1 MAVQIDAVAEIQK
14 TLQLLFQRKNWML
27 ALPILVG
34 LAVAGIVVGIG
45 VAIAFGSL
53 MAGGGLAGAMA
64 GGGDTRGPGTM
75 LAVLF
80 SGFGLLFLVAC
91 IIAVVVGSFGYAW
104 AYAAAEPVWQ
114 GGDPDVSGGFSKAMA
129 KLPQLIILGLIFG
142 VVFLFLGWTIIV
154 PILVLLFCMYA
165 LPYIMQGNE
174 SATGAISASINLS
187 KANMGPTALLIVAL
201 IVIGFVAGLVSGIFG
216 LIPLLG
222 WIVQIAVG
230 ALIGAF
236 NVLAIMRWYTLLTG
250 TPAASAPPATTT

>member
-14 TLQLLFQRKNWML
+14 TFQLLFQRKNWML

-34 LAVAGIVVGIG
+34 LAVAGIIVGICG
-45 VAIAFGSL
+45 AIAFGSL
-53 MAGGGLAGAMA
+53 MAGGAAGLASGDNRA
-64 GGGDTRGPGTM
+64 GGLFAM
-75 LAVLF
+75 LF
-80 SGFGLLFLVAC
+80 SGLGLLFLVA
-91 IIAVVVGSFGYAW
+91 IVVAVVAGTFGYAW

-114 GGDPDVSGGFSKAMA
+114 GGDPDISASFSKAMA

-154 PILVLLFCMYA
+154 PILVLLFCMYS

-174 SATGAISASINLS
+174 SATGSISASINLS
-187 KANMGPTALLIVAL
+187 KANLGTTAMLIVAL
-201 IVIGFVAGLVSGIFG
+201 IIIGFVAGLVSGIFG

-236 NVLAIMRWYTLLTG
+236 NILAIMRWYNLLTG
-250 TPAASAPPATTT
+250 TPAAAAPPATTT